1 MQRQEKWNLKDG
13 VAELDWPSFRLRID
27 ASTPELGGQVV
38 FSKAT
43 ADFGADQ
50 PSGSSHSNTN
60 AVLFQVGESADQAN
74 EDASHLVETY
84 CRGGDLISRYGA
96 DATDSISREIYWR
109 LVTEA
114 DELSDLVASVEMIY
128 SLQTDLLD
136 SAPQPSVPSVFSNAS
151 NRWFQ
156 AHEGADDDSDV
167 QWNECS
173 WEDACF
179 AAGEGEGRVACLIGF
194 PNGNTLLQ
202 TVYPPDLRGVEI
214 NSVEQ
219 RIEIH
224 WQLRSDFL
232 EKGVIRRL
240 RLLTVIGGEGSS
252 EKDLLDAAS
261 CFYRSDL
268 PLTV

>member
-1 MQRQEKWNLKDG
+1 MKQQKWNLKNG
-13 VAELDWPSFRLRID
+13 VAELDWPSFGLRINS
-27 ASTPELGGQVV
+27 STPESGGEVV
-38 FSKAT
+38 FSNPAADSGDDKAST
-43 ADFGADQ
+43 
-50 PSGSSHSNTN
+50 SGHDNT
-60 AVLFQVGESADQAN
+60 
-74 EDASHLVETY
+74 DASLFRVRGSTKPSTGPASETVETY

-96 DATDSISREIYWR
+96 DSKDPISREIYWR
-109 LVTEA
+109 LVLGE
-114 DELSDLVASVEMIY
+114 DEISEKVARVEMIY

-136 SAPQPSVPSVFSNAS
+136 SAPQPSVPSIFSNAS

-156 AHEGADDDSDV
+156 ACEGADHDSDV
-167 QWNECS
+167 KWSECC

-179 AAGEGEGRVACLIGF
+179 AAGEGEGRVACVIGF
-194 PNGNTLLQ
+194 PEGNTLLQ

-214 NSVEQ
+214 NVTGQQTEV
-219 RIEIH
+219 H

-240 RLLTVIGGEGSS
+240 RLLTVVGGEDSI

-261 CFYRSDL
+261 HFYQSEL